1 MATDPR
7 KALERLRRGTVQVLS
22 EAELL
27 KKLGRGSPLRVKLG
41 VDPTSPDLHL
51 GHTVVLSKL
60 RAFQDLGHTAVLI
73 IGDFTARVGDPSGRD
88 ATRPTLTAD
97 SIAANAKTYTDQ
109 AFKVIDRART
119 EVRFNSEW
127 LEPFVR
133 EALLSTLSRHT
144 VGQLLERED
153 FRQRM
158 AAGNPITLL
167 EMLYPLLQGHDSV
180 AVKADVEL
188 GGNDQLFNLVM
199 GRQMQK
205 DAGLEPQVAMTLPL
219 LNGLDGRK
227 KMSKSYGNSV
237 GLNEP
242 PREVFGKLMKVSDE
256 LMGSYFELLTTRDM
270 GEVRRLH
277 PMEAK
282 KALASELTER
292 FHGPAAASAE
302 REFFES
308 AFSRREVP
316 EDVPRAPVSADAR
329 AASWSAFLASIGAA
343 KSRKEA
349 QRLLEQGAVSAEGVK
364 LKDEPLRAFFS
375 GRPDGPVHL
384 KVGKHRFFRLV
395 REA

>member
-88 ATRPTLTAD
+88 ATRPTLTGEA
-97 SIAANAKTYTDQ
+97 IAANAKTYTDQ

-167 EMLYPLLQGHDSV
+167 EMLYPLL
-180 AVKADVEL
+180 
-188 GGNDQLFNLVM
+188 
-199 GRQMQK
+199 
-205 DAGLEPQVAMTLPL
+205 
-219 LNGLDGRK
+219 
-227 KMSKSYGNSV
+227 
-237 GLNEP
+237 
-242 PREVFGKLMKVSDE
+242 
-256 LMGSYFELLTTRDM
+256 
-270 GEVRRLH
+270 
-277 PMEAK
+277 
-282 KALASELTER
+282 
-292 FHGPAAASAE
+292 
-302 REFFES
+302 
-308 AFSRREVP
+308 
-316 EDVPRAPVSADAR
+316 
-329 AASWSAFLASIGAA
+329 
-343 KSRKEA
+343 
-349 QRLLEQGAVSAEGVK
+349 
-364 LKDEPLRAFFS
+364 
-375 GRPDGPVHL
+375 
-384 KVGKHRFFRLV
+384 
-395 REA
+395 